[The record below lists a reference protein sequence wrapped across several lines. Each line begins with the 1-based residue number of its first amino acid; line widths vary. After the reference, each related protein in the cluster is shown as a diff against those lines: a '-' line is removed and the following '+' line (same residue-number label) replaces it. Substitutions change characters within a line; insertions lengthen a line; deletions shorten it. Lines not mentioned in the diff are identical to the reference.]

1 MTRDRDIDEFPP
13 GTRVRTPT
21 GRIGVVEKTRGHES
35 RRDHFPRL
43 VVRIGPRPRDTVILQ
58 PALLQRLDKNPE
70 PLSGESR
77 TEG

>member
-1 MTRDRDIDEFPP
+1 MTRYDAA
-13 GTRVRTPT
+13 RTA
-21 GRIGVVEKTRGHES
+21 VAEKTRGHES

-70 PLSGESR
+70 TLSGESR

>member
-1 MTRDRDIDEFPP
+1 MTPRDRDIDEYPP

-35 RRDHFPRL
+35 RRDHFLRL

-58 PALLQRLDKNPE
+58 PALLERVDKNPE
-70 PLSGESR
+70 TCSNPER
-77 TEG
+77 RK